1 MSGHQTETGFIPS
14 HLEVVA
20 PGASPTRVALVAHGI
35 MGSASNWRGFFRKL
49 VEDPRAAAYR
59 WVLVDLRHHGRSDGA
74 PPGPDTVRSCAEDLV
89 ALTRHLGVTP
99 TVAVGHSFG
108 GKVVL
113 SYGDL
118 APVTPERV
126 LVLDS
131 SLGIERPAE
140 PGSTGDDVFR
150 VIDGL
155 RSLPNPIPSREALV
169 EALTAQG
176 FSLMLAR
183 WMTTNLEGSADMGYR
198 FRFDLDGIGRL
209 IGDYFTLDAWPFLER
224 LGARAHVVRGD
235 RSDRIPEVDAARL
248 AGLGVPVTTLSAGH
262 WVHVDAPDALREVIA
277 NALP

>member
-1 MSGHQTETGFIPS
+1 MSAHRLETGFIPS
-14 HLEVVA
+14 HFEVVA

-35 MGSASNWRGFFRKL
+35 MGSASNWRSFFRKL
-49 VEDPRAAAYR
+49 VEDPRGAAYR
-59 WVLVDLRHHGRSDGA
+59 WVLVDLRHHGRSDGT
-74 PPGPDTVRSCAEDLV
+74 PPGPDTVRGCAEDLV

-99 TVAVGHSFG
+99 TVTVGHSFG

-113 SYGDL
+113 SHADL
-118 APVTPERV
+118 APHTPERV

-155 RSLPNPIPSREALV
+155 RSLPSPFPSRDALV
-169 EALTAQG
+169 EGLTAQG
-176 FSLMLAR
+176 FSLSLAR
-183 WMTTNLEGSADMGYR
+183 WMTTNLEGSAADGYR

-209 IGDYFTLDAWPFLER
+209 IGDYFTLDAWPFLEK
-224 LGARAHVVRGD
+224 LGARVHVVRGE

-248 AGLGVPVTTLSAGH
+248 AALGVPVTTLSAGH
-262 WVHVDAPDALREVIA
+262 WVHVDAPEALREVIA
-277 NALP
+277 SALP

>member
-1 MSGHQTETGFIPS
+1 MSAQPGDLGFIPS

-20 PGASPTRVALVAHGI
+20 AGANPEKVALVAHGI
-35 MGSASNWRGFFRKL
+35 MGSASNWRGFFRRL
-49 VEDPRAAAYR
+49 VEDPRGAAYR
-59 WVLVDLRHHGRSDGA
+59 WVLVDLRHHGRSDGT

-89 ALTRHLGVTP
+89 ALTRNLGVTP
-99 TVAVGHSFG
+99 TVTLGHSFG

-113 SYGDL
+113 GHADL

-140 PGSTGDDVFR
+140 PGSTVDDVFR

-155 RSLPNPIPSREALV
+155 RSLPSPIPSREALV
-169 EALTAQG
+169 EALTGQG

-183 WMTTNLEGSADMGYR
+183 WMTTNLEGSADTGYR
-198 FRFDLDGIGRL
+198 FRFDLDGIARL
-209 IGDYFTLDAWPFLER
+209 IGDYFTLDAWPMIGR

-248 AGLGVPVTTLSAGH
+248 AELGVPVTTLAAGH

-277 NALP
+277 SALP